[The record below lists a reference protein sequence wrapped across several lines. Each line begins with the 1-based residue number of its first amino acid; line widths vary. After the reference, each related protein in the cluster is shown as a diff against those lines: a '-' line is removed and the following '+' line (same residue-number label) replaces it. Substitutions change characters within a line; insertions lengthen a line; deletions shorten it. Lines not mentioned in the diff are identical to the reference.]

1 MNSSAAEQPVTH
13 SASPVTIEQ
22 IINERPLSSLQI
34 RVIVLCSLVVF
45 IDGYDLQAMALA
57 VPALS
62 ELWGIAPASFGWPL
76 AASMVG
82 LALGSIF
89 LAPLGD
95 RWGRKP
101 VVVGGLLLMGVSS
114 LGVIFSTEPAHL
126 VFWRGCVGI
135 GLGVGH
141 GNAIALTA
149 EYAPLRRRA
158 MLMTLMGCNVA
169 FGALV
174 AGLIAPWLIDHYGW
188 QGVFILGGVLPIVL
202 ALVLIFAVPESL
214 LLLFARRPS
223 GPQVIAIL
231 KRMAPDVDPQ
241 TLLAKVAKSVPIDSV
256 FALIRPPL
264 RERTL
269 RLWLIYGFNAFLL
282 YLLISWLPVF
292 LKGAG
297 WSGAAALRG
306 ILMLQLGGIGG
317 ALILS
322 WMVDRGHAI
331 TALIIAYL
339 ISAVTALLFVVLPP
353 SGSLWPVLVI
363 VLGAGI
369 SGSMFALMA
378 IGAIFY
384 PPTIRATGFSWTA
397 AVARIGAVL
406 GPLTGGWVLAAGIA
420 STKIIALLA
429 IPAVLSAVIALSLRQ
444 VLRRAQKEEAR
455 NSGIGA

>member
-1 MNSSAAEQPVTH
+1 MNASAAEITVTPQAPPVTL
-13 SASPVTIEQ
+13 EQ

-34 RVIVLCSLVVF
+34 RVIALCSLVVF

-57 VPALS
+57 VPSLS
-62 ELWGIAPASFGWPL
+62 ELWGIAPSSFGWPL

-101 VVVGGLLLMGVSS
+101 VVIGGLLLMGASS
-114 LGVIFSTEPAHL
+114 LAVMLSTEPAHL
-126 VFWRGCVGI
+126 VFWRGWVGI
-135 GLGVGH
+135 GLGVCH
-141 GNAIALTA
+141 GNATALTS

-174 AGLIAPWLIDHYGW
+174 AGLIAPWLIEHYGW
-188 QGVFILGGVLPIVL
+188 QGVFIVGGTLPIML
-202 ALVLIFAVPESL
+202 ALVLMFAVPESL
-214 LLLFARRPS
+214 QLLFARQPS
-223 GPQVIAIL
+223 GPRLIAIL

-241 TLLAKVAKSVPIDSV
+241 KLIATVARSAPINSV

-269 RLWLIYGFNAFLL
+269 RLWLIYGFNAFLV
-282 YLLISWLPVF
+282 YLLVSWLPVF

-297 WSGAAALRG
+297 WSSADALRG
-306 ILMLQLGGIGG
+306 ILMLQLGGIAG
-317 ALILS
+317 ALLLS
-322 WMVDRGHAI
+322 WLVDRGHTIA
-331 TALIIAYL
+331 ALIVAYL

-353 SGSLWPVLVI
+353 MGSLWPILII
-363 VLGAGI
+363 VLGGGL
-369 SGSMFALMA
+369 SGAMFALTA

-406 GPLTGGWVLAAGIA
+406 GPLTGGWVLAAGVA

-429 IPAVLSAVIALSLRQ
+429 IPAVLSAVIALSLRD
-444 VLRRAQKEEAR
+444 VLRRAQREEV
-455 NSGIGA
+455 G